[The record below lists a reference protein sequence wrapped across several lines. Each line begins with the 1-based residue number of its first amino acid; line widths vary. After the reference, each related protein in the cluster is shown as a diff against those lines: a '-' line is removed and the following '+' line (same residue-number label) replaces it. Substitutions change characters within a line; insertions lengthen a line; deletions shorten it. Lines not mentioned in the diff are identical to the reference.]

1 MPRHLH
7 FDTLQLHAGH
17 EPDSATY
24 ARAVPIY
31 QTTSFVFE
39 DTQHGADLFAL
50 TKPGNIYTRIMNPT
64 TEVLEKRMA
73 ALENAPA
80 ALATSSGMAAITYTI
95 LTLARSG
102 DEIVSLSTLYGGTYT
117 LFSRRLPRFGVTSR
131 LVPPDDLDALE
142 AAINDKTR
150 AIYIETL
157 GNPEINVPDID
168 AVASIAQKHRL
179 PLVADNTFGT
189 PYLIQLKDYGVNI
202 TVHSLTKYLG
212 GHGTSIGGIIIDYG
226 NFDWGSGRFEEF
238 MTPDDTYH
246 GFVYANEDA
255 PFATKARA
263 QMLRDTGACISPFNA
278 FLILQGIETLSLRV
292 ERHCK
297 NARAVAEFL
306 EAHPAVSWVNYPAL
320 ASSKYYARARKYF
333 PKGVGGI
340 LSFGVKGGRR
350 AAKAFIE
357 SLQVFSH
364 LANVADAKSL
374 VIHPASTTHAQLN
387 EEELVS
393 AGVQPE
399 AIRLSIGLEDVRDLI
414 SDLDQALGGESKL

>member
-1 MPRHLH
+1 MPQNLH
-7 FDTLQLHAGH
+7 FDTLQLHAGY
-17 EPDSATY
+17 EPDAATHS
-24 ARAVPIY
+24 RAVPIY

-50 TKPGNIYTRIMNPT
+50 TAPGNIYTRIMNPT

-80 ALATSSGMAAITYTI
+80 ALATSSGMAAITYAI
-95 LTLARSG
+95 LTLARAG
-102 DEIVSLSTLYGGTYT
+102 DEVVALSTLYGGTYT
-117 LFSRRLPRFGVTSR
+117 LLSRRLPRLGVNAR
-131 LVPPDDLDALE
+131 LVPPDDLAALE

-157 GNPEINVPDID
+157 GNPEINIPDID
-168 AVASIAQKHRL
+168 AIATVAQKYRL

-189 PYLIQLKDYGVNI
+189 PYLIQLRDYGVNV

-212 GHGTSIGGIIIDYG
+212 GHGTSIGGIIVDYG
-226 NFDWGSGRFEEF
+226 NFDWASGRFDEF
-238 MTPDDTYH
+238 TTPDDTYH
-246 GFVYANEDA
+246 GLVYAEVEA
-255 PFATKARA
+255 PFVTKARA

-297 NARAVAEFL
+297 NAQAVAEFL

-320 ASSKYYARARKYF
+320 ARSKYYARARKYF
-333 PKGVGGI
+333 PRGVGGI
-340 LSFGVKGGRR
+340 LSFGVKGGRE
-350 AAKAFIE
+350 AAKTFIE
-357 SLQVFSH
+357 RLKVFSH

-374 VIHPASTTHAQLN
+374 VIHPASTTHAQLS
-387 EEELVS
+387 EEELIG
-393 AGVQPE
+393 AGVLPE

-414 SDLDQALGGESKL
+414 ADLDQALGSGKR